1 MLEISTRGRYAT
13 RSMLE
18 LTLRNGR
25 VPVRLEDISKAQ
37 KISMKYLSRLMTAM
51 AAAGLVTS
59 RRGQNGGYVLARPP
73 SDIRIL
79 DILLAVEGPVRPAPC
94 VEGSAGC
101 RESDV
106 CAAHAVWTKLRDVT
120 AGVLSEVTL
129 ADLAEKR
136 GRNGRSAKGI
146 EPVT

>member
-1 MLEISTRGRYAT
+1 MMELSTKGRYAT

-18 LTLRNGR
+18 LALRNGNA
-25 VPVRLEDISKAQ
+25 PVRLEDISRAQ
-37 KISMKYLSRLMTAM
+37 RLSQKYLSRLMAAM

-59 RRGQNGGYVLARPP
+59 RRGQNGGYTLAKSP

-94 VEGSAGC
+94 LDDSSGC

-106 CAAHAVWTKLRDVT
+106 CAARHVWAKVRDGVT
-120 AGVLSEVTL
+120 DVLSGITL
-129 ADLAEKR
+129 EDLAESHRK
-136 GRNGRSAKGI
+136 NGRSVQSPASI
-146 EPVT
+146 I